1 MTKRVPPFHCGIG
14 YGTLVGGGMA
24 EWTIATVLKTVGRK
38 PRGFESL
45 SLREKVSMPFLFL
58 VPGSKSICRLGLSL
72 WVDRSE
78 GKRGIYRIWGSR
90 SWMGGEL

>member
-1 MTKRVPPFHCGIG
+1 
-14 YGTLVGGGMA
+14 
-24 EWTIATVLKTVGRK
+24 
-38 PRGFESL
+38 
-45 SLREKVSMPFLFL
+45 MPFLSL
-58 VPGSKSICRLGLSL
+58 VPGSKYICRLGLSL